1 MNSLCVY
8 CGSQTGANSEFTT
21 AAKEL
26 GHYLATHN
34 LQLVYGGGSI
44 GLMGVI
50 ADAVLEKEG
59 EVYGVI
65 PEKLATEELLHPG
78 VQHMEVVPDMHA
90 RKALMAEH
98 ADAFIAMPGGYGT
111 LEELFEA
118 ITWSQ
123 LGIHQKPIGLL
134 NVAGYFDALIEFVHH
149 MIDTGFI
156 RPQHRDLFVV
166 GNSVEEL
173 ITNLKTWQAPK
184 QRPLLGEEDI

>member
-1 MNSLCVY
+1 MKSICVY
-8 CGSQTGANSEFTT
+8 CGSQTGCNAEFTT
-21 AAKEL
+21 AAQEL

-50 ADAVLEKEG
+50 ADAVLETNG
-59 EVYGVI
+59 QVYGVI

-78 VQHMEVVPDMHA
+78 VQQMEVVTDMHA
-90 RKALMAEH
+90 RKALMAER

-134 NVAGYFDALIEFVHH
+134 NVDGYFDALIVFVHH

-166 GNSVEEL
+166 GKTVEEL
-173 ITNLKTWQAPK
+173 ITNLQAWQAPE